1 VLIYDVTE
9 IPEPYDA
16 VVTTLATVGSELQV
30 WASAAYRR
38 GEDMAVG
45 PAEFVS
51 ASIDLEVGSAIQ
63 GHETT
68 TIPMSWI
75 ATSASALFPRMDAE
89 VVVSPAHSSMTNLEF
104 RGSYRPPLEGVGR
117 LLDRIAL
124 HRIAESTVRN
134 FLDRLVSAVTAE
146 IRAIPDETGE
156 DDSEVR
162 RAAPP

>member
-9 IPEPYDA
+9 IPEPYEA
-16 VVTTLATVGSELQV
+16 VVTTLASVGGELQV

-38 GEDMAVG
+38 GEGMAVG

-51 ASIDLEVGSAIQ
+51 APIDLEVGSPIQ
-63 GHETT
+63 GHEST

-75 ATSASALFPRMDAE
+75 ATAGSTLFPRMDAE
-89 VVVSPAHSSMTNLEF
+89 VVVSPAHSSMTHLEF

-117 LLDRIAL
+117 LLDRLAL

-134 FLDRLVSAVTAE
+134 FLERLVQAVTAE
-146 IRAIPDETGE
+146 IRSIPVETE
-156 DDSEVR
+156 EADSEVR
-162 RAAPP
+162 RATPP